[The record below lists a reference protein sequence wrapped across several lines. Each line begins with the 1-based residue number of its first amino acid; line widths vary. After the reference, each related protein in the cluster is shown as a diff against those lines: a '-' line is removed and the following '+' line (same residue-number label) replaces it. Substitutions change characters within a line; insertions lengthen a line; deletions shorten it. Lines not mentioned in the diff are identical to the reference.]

1 MRPQAQD
8 ARIAGS
14 RGPFWR
20 AVQLIAGVALFL
32 YGLRVIA
39 PLPID
44 RGPFVLL
51 AAMLA
56 AGAMGLSDAVVGLVA
71 TVFEKLLKGPRP

>member
-1 MRPQAQD
+1 MPPHAQE

-20 AVQLIAGVALFL
+20 VVQLIAGIALFL

-44 RGPFVLL
+44 RAPFVLL

-56 AGAMGLSDAVVGLVA
+56 AGAMGLSDAVVGLMA
-71 TVFEKLLKGPRP
+71 TVFEKLLKGRRP